1 MKYKNPYGQSSI
13 KVFYKGLSG
22 KKGYLN
28 LIFSD
33 VPNKYVAV
41 RAFGSSLIVV
51 LSSFLKNLFVNLN
64 LKVLIPVQ
72 KNLVL
77 LQQVL
82 RSLILSWFLP
92 VLKFQVKV
100 PKKKFL
106 LMN

>member
-41 RAFGSSLIVV
+41 TAFGSSLIVV

-64 LKVLIPVQ
+64 LKVLISCSEKFSVITTSFEESYSE
-72 KNLVL
+72 LVSS
-77 LQQVL
+77 
-82 RSLILSWFLP
+82 SLEIPSEST
-92 VLKFQVKV
+92 
-100 PKKKFL
+100 
-106 LMN
+106 